1 MKEYELRRSVF
12 YKLYG
17 HLSFEDEHKNFPI
30 IFDES
35 TTVEDAITYLT
46 DGTSFLRFPGAA
58 RAVAIAA
65 ADFVARS
72 FGEDFYEVLTNAELM
87 HGNDPYFRTYPED
100 KETYD
105 KILKAIPRE
114 KINWESHRMG
124 ITKRLI
130 TQEYMLDDE
139 GLILLE
145 RN

>member
-12 YKLYG
+12 YKLNG

-30 IFDES
+30 VFDES
-35 TTVEDAITYLT
+35 TVVEDAVTYLV
-46 DGTSFLRFPGAA
+46 DGTSYLRFPGAP
-58 RAVAIAA
+58 RAVAIAV
-65 ADFVARS
+65 ADFIARN
-72 FGEDFYEVLTNAELM
+72 FGEDFYEVLTNSELM

-105 KILKAIPRE
+105 KILKVIPRE
-114 KINWESHRMG
+114 KINWDSHRMS
-124 ITKRLI
+124 ITRRLI